1 MSAGRRGGVTAQ
13 THTRACDRERERAH
27 LSMQEQPGGGLS
39 IVVGADASVKIDD
52 DDHCGYCAETRRA
65 ESAATSATRGDRMAA
80 PRWRMR
86 AARRPDVH
94 VGPMGQPIMAGQFA
108 ARRRQP
114 GSQTACQF
122 MEKKKI
128 MTMAA

>member
-86 AARRPDVH
+86 AARRPDDAL
-94 VGPMGQPIMAGQFA
+94 GQWANRRPFA

-114 GSQTACQF
+114 TATVHG
-122 MEKKKI
+122 I